1 MTATTPP
8 LHSPATRFAGLDGLR
23 AIAVLTVIL
32 FHLSP
37 GFVVGGYLGV
47 DVFFVISGFLI
58 TALLLREHAG
68 SGRIRLISFWRR
80 RARRLLPALGILLL
94 VSCTAALLAGGN
106 VLVGL
111 GRQVLGATTFSS
123 NWLSIA
129 AERSYF
135 TESNPEL
142 FRNLW
147 SLAVEEQFYLAWPLL
162 LLALLV
168 LPNRAV
174 RAGIVGLLAAGSIAA
189 MALLSPPLGDPTR
202 VYYGTDTH
210 SFGLAIGA
218 LLALLS
224 QRWPSAALVWPRWLR
239 TLLPTLGAASVAG
252 LMWLALIMPD
262 DAPWVYPGGLV
273 VVSAMTVVAIAGS
286 AVPDSVLG
294 RALDVQPLRWIGE
307 RSYGLY
313 LWHWPVFVL
322 VLAFLPGWARDG
334 GSGWALGG
342 IALAVTVAASTLS
355 FRFVEQP
362 IRHNGFR
369 ATFRTWYG
377 GWFAKGLGGGLGNAK
392 GWRPAVPTIITGLVA
407 GTLVLALGTASGIAI
422 AGDPGTTDSQAII
435 EAGQAAI
442 ARPPAVKPGAQS
454 PAEPS
459 PAAPA
464 AIPTGDR
471 ISAIGDSVMLA
482 SAPALQSAFP
492 GISIDAVVSRQLA
505 GAPTLVRAMMENGT
519 LRPTILLGLGT
530 NGPIDASVLA
540 EIRAIV
546 GPKHEIVVVN
556 VQAPRGWTP
565 GVNSTLTVF
574 AREYRNVEMANWHDA
589 IAPYISTLARD
600 QVHPG
605 PTGAGIYVKVVT
617 AALQRLAELPPVL
630 TTKEYGLAPR
640 PL

>member
-1 MTATTPP
+1 MTTTKPP
-8 LHSPATRFAGLDGLR
+8 HNSPATRFAGLDGLR

-68 SGRIRLISFWRR
+68 SGSIRLLNFWRR

-94 VSCTAALLAGGN
+94 VSCTAALLTGGN

-168 LPNRAV
+168 IPSRIA
-174 RAGIVGLLAAGSIAA
+174 RIGIISLLAAGSIVA
-189 MALLSPPLGDPTR
+189 MALLSLPLGDPTR

-218 LLALLS
+218 AFAVLS
-224 QRWPSAALVWPRWLR
+224 ERWPSAALAWPRWLR
-239 TLLPTLGAASVAG
+239 TLLPTVGAASVAG
-252 LMWLALIMPD
+252 LIWLAAVMPE
-262 DAPWVYPGGLV
+262 DASWVYPGGLV
-273 VVSAMTVVAIAGS
+273 AVSAMTIIAIAGS
-286 AVPDSVLG
+286 TVPGSVLG
-294 RALDVQPLRWIGE
+294 TVLDAQPLRWIGE

-313 LWHWPVFVL
+313 LWHWPMFVL
-322 VLAFLPGWARDG
+322 VLAFLPTWARDG
-334 GSGWALGG
+334 GSGWLLGG

-355 FRFVEQP
+355 YRFVEQP
-362 IRHNGFR
+362 IRRNGFR
-369 ATFRTWYG
+369 ATFRTWFG
-377 GWFAKGLGGGLGNAK
+377 GWVGAGRGGGLGKATAR
-392 GWRPAVPTIITGLVA
+392 RPAGLRIIAGVGAGAIVLGLGA
-407 GTLVLALGTASGIAI
+407 ASGIAI
-422 AGDPGTTDSQAII
+422 ASDPGSSDSQAII
-435 EAGQAAI
+435 EAGQEAI
-442 ARPPAVKPGAQS
+442 AQPPAVKPGAQVPEKPS
-454 PAEPS
+454 SAVPAV
-459 PAAPA
+459 
-464 AIPTGDR
+464 IPTGDQ

-482 SAPALQSAFP
+482 SAPALQRAFP

-505 GAPTLVRAMMENGT
+505 GAPALVRTMVKNGT
-519 LRPTILLGLGT
+519 LRPTLLLGLGT

-540 EIRAIV
+540 EIRSIV
-546 GPKHEIVVVN
+546 GSKHEIIVVN

-565 GVNSTLTVF
+565 GVNSALTVF
-574 AREYRNVEMANWHDA
+574 SREYRNVEMANWHDA

-617 AALQRLAELPPVL
+617 DALQRLAELPPVL
-630 TTKEYGLAPR
+630 TAKEYGLAPH

>member
-1 MTATTPP
+1 MTTTTPQNQSAP
-8 LHSPATRFAGLDGLR
+8 PRFAGLDGLR
-23 AIAVLTVIL
+23 SIAVVTVIL

-58 TALLLREHAG
+58 TALLLREHSG
-68 SGRIRLISFWRR
+68 SGRIQLRDFWRR
-80 RARRLLPALGILLL
+80 RARRLLPALAVLLL
-94 VSCTAALLAGGN
+94 VSCAVALVAGGN

-147 SLAVEEQFYLAWPLL
+147 SLAVEEQFYLIWPLL
-162 LLALLV
+162 LIALL
-168 LPNRAV
+168 LIRNRAV
-174 RAGIVGLLAAGSIAA
+174 RAVIIGLLAAGSVAA
-189 MALLSPPLGDPTR
+189 MAVLSLPAGDPTR

-210 SFGLAIGA
+210 SFGLALGA
-218 LLALLS
+218 LLAVVS
-224 QRWPSAALVWPRWLR
+224 QRWSPVALAWPRWSR
-239 TLLPTLGAASVAG
+239 ILLPTLGAVSIVTVIA
-252 LMWLALIMPD
+252 LALTMRE
-262 DAPWVYPGGLV
+262 DAAWVYPGGLLA
-273 VVSAMTVVAIAGS
+273 VSALTVIAIAGS
-286 AVPDSVLG
+286 VLPG
-294 RALDVQPLRWIGE
+294 SMLGTALDVQPLRWIGE

-322 VLAFLPGWARDG
+322 VVAFLPTWARDG
-334 GSGWALGG
+334 ASGWALGG
-342 IALAVTVAASTLS
+342 IALGVTVIASTLS
-355 FRFVEQP
+355 YRFIEQP
-362 IRHNGFR
+362 IRRGGFR
-369 ATFRTWYG
+369 ATFRS
-377 GWFAKGLGGGLGNAK
+377 WFGVGVGASDKSASAGKRRIRTPQLVSA
-392 GWRPAVPTIITGLVA
+392 ITA
-407 GTLVLALGTASGIAI
+407 GSLVLSLGAASVFAV
-422 AGDPGTTDSQAII
+422 ANDPGTSDSQAII
-435 EAGQAAI
+435 EAGEAAL
-442 ARPPAVKPGAQS
+442 AQPPRPRPDAQTPEQPSSDLAV
-454 PAEPS
+454 
-459 PAAPA
+459 
-464 AIPTGDR
+464 AIPTGDG
-471 ISAIGDSVMLA
+471 ITAIGDSVMLA
-482 SAPALQSAFP
+482 SAPALQEAFP
-492 GISIDAVVSRQLA
+492 GIRIDAVVSRQLA
-505 GAPTLVRAMMENGT
+505 QAPALVRAMMAEGT

-530 NGPIDASVLA
+530 NGPIDENVLS
-540 EIRAIV
+540 EIRSIV

-565 GVNSTLTVF
+565 GVNSALAVF
-574 AREYRNVEMANWHDA
+574 AREYRNVEIANWHDA